1 MKWLE
6 RIVKSKKQHKLKPR
20 ALYACTAGKY
30 IGNFYLNYETNPITL
45 DTTFII
51 LPDFNTATL
60 SPSTVQLGLS
70 SGVLDFVEVF
80 KPTVFEHVV
89 IEFEGRKRNE
99 TKPTK
104 ENNQSPNILS
114 SGVAGDLGS

>member
-6 RIVKSKKQHKLKPR
+6 KIVKSKKQKKLKTH
-20 ALYACTAGKY
+20 ALYACTAGEH

-80 KPTVFEHVV
+80 KPIVFETVV
-89 IEFEGRKRNE
+89 KEFEGRKNH
-99 TKPTK
+99 
-104 ENNQSPNILS
+104 
-114 SGVAGDLGS
+114 D

>member
-6 RIVKSKKQHKLKPR
+6 KIGKSKKEHKLKER
-20 ALYACTAGKY
+20 GLYACTAGEH
-30 IGNFYLNYETNPITL
+30 IGNFYLNYEINPVTL

-70 SGVLDFVEVF
+70 AGVLDFVTVF
-80 KPTVFEHVV
+80 KPIVFDTVTK
-89 IEFEGRKRNE
+89 EFEGRK
-99 TKPTK
+99 KLD
-104 ENNQSPNILS
+104 ENRKTVEQT
-114 SGVAGDLGS
+114 